1 MNILI
6 INGSPRKKGLISQM
20 LSIMQEEAETRGDTV
35 EMVYTNDL
43 TVKPCAGCM
52 ACRAKE
58 KCVLAEDDSQRVLK
72 MMQQA
77 DAIIM
82 GAPCYWGNI
91 PGQMKLMFDR
101 QVYGMM
107 RDTNRFPEPL
117 MKGKKCILISTCT
130 IERGGTAMHPEL
142 TEKDKQ
148 KCRKAI
154 NKLYIIKNKNSNDY

>member
-20 LSIMQEEAETRGDTV
+20 LGIMREEAEKRGDTV

-43 TVKPCAGCM
+43 TVKPCIGCM
-52 ACRAKE
+52 ACRTK
-58 KCVLAEDDSQRVLK
+58 
-72 MMQQA
+72 
-77 DAIIM
+77 
-82 GAPCYWGNI
+82 YWGNI

-107 RDTNRFPEPL
+107 RDTPRFPEPL

-130 IERGGTAMHPEL
+130 TPWPWNILFKQSRGAIRAMREIARYAGFKIVGTIERGGTAMHPEL
-142 TEKDKQ
+142 TDKDKQ
-148 KCRKAI
+148 RCRKAI
-154 NKLYIIKNKNSNDY
+154 ERLS